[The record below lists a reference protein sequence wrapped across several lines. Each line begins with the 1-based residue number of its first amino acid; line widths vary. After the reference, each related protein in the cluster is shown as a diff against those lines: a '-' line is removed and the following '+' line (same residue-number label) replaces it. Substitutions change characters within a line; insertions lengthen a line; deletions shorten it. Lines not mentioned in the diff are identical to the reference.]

1 MNIKE
6 LVLHPAQLIEV
17 ELIKANCEKT
27 ELYNASN
34 SEISI
39 SANLSSENVKENSGN
54 SKIEIIIEGEGFKIE
69 VIEIGLFEFVDIDD
83 LEQIKIFLEV
93 QGVKVLW
100 SYVRETIYNFS
111 GKLLR
116 KPIML
121 PTIDVLKTLEKAEKE
136 K

>member
-6 LVLHPAQLIEV
+6 LILHPAQLKEV
-17 ELIKANCEKT
+17 ELIKAKCEKT
-27 ELYNASN
+27 ELYNPSN
-34 SEISI
+34 LEVSI
-39 SANLSSENVKENSGN
+39 SANLTSENVKENSGN
-54 SKIEIIIEGEGFKIE
+54 SKIEILIEGEGFNIE
-69 VIEIGLFEFVDIDD
+69 VVEIGIFSFDEIDD
-83 LEQIKIFLEV
+83 LEQIKRFLEV

-100 SYVRETIYNFS
+100 SYVRETVYDFS

-136 K
+136 